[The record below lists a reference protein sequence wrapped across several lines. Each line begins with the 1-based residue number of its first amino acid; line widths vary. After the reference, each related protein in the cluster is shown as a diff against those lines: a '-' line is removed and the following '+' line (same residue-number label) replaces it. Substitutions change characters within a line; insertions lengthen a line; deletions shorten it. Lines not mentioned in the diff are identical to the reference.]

1 MRFDFYLIHIG
12 FFEVIINYMMECV
25 AVCLTPAFRTQLVI
39 DIDGIPCK
47 AWRHHLIDSI
57 WKVDNVNKYIIRHCS
72 FLSSS

>member
-25 AVCLTPAFRTQLVI
+25 TICLTPAFRTQLVI
-39 DIDGIPCK
+39 DVYGISRQT
-47 AWRHHLIDSI
+47 WSYHLINSI
-57 WKVDNVNKYIIRHCS
+57 REIDNINKYVIRHCS